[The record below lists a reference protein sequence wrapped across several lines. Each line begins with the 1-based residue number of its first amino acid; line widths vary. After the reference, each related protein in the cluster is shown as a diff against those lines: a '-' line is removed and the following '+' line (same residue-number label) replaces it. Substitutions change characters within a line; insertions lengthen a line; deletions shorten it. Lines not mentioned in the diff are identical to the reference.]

1 MINLKKLN
9 TSFSE
14 SNVTKLCKTIFNV
27 NERVDE
33 NIKNCPLNDLLE
45 SPVYN
50 TVANGKIVFDSTKA
64 NIFTFPTILRRLCDY
79 FSYKNP
85 VFTVFKPGEK
95 VSVNMFSAENK
106 QHHFFLFKV
115 KKDDFSVKYTRD
127 VLIFECI
134 LDKIE
139 IPAMYR
145 LITDEFYVS
154 MNNKMFANA
163 LKVSSDDEKR
173 SPLFP
178 PQYVKGSGGRGELST
193 IYKNNSNRII
203 IHVASSS

>member
-1 MINLKKLN
+1 MISLKKLN

-14 SNVTKLCKTIFNV
+14 SNVTKLSKTIFNV
-27 NERVDE
+27 NEKVDE
-33 NIKNCPLNDLLE
+33 NIKNCPLDDLLE
-45 SPVYN
+45 SSVYI
-50 TVANGKIVFDSTKA
+50 AAAQEKITFDSTKA
-64 NIFTFPTILRRLCDY
+64 NIFTFPIIFRRLQDY
-79 FSYKNP
+79 FSFKNP

-95 VSVNMFSAENK
+95 VSVSMFSTENR
-106 QHHFFLFKV
+106 QNYFFLFKV

-145 LITDEFYVS
+145 LITDDFYVS

-163 LKVSSDDEKR
+163 LKVSSDNEKR

-178 PQYVKGSGGRGELST
+178 PQYVKGSGGGELST

-203 IHVASSS
+203 VHVVSSI